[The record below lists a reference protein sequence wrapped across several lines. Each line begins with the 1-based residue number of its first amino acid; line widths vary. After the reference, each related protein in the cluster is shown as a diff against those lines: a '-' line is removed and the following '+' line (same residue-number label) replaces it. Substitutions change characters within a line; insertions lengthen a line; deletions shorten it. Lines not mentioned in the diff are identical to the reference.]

1 MTIDLELIRSR
12 NPIEDVVAEKFALKK
27 SGTRFVGVE
36 HDSFVVTPGNGFYFW
51 NSQGEHGDVFDFA
64 GRYLLN
70 FGSRWNNRDATQFM
84 EVVEWL
90 ARRVGITL
98 ERGTDFRQTAG
109 WAERQ
114 LVQRLQDTL
123 LNTPPALSYATQTR
137 SWMMQTIQLA
147 RLGFMP
153 SDKRSLLDGLNL
165 SDTWRGVLHKF
176 PAGMLVYAHLEKG
189 RLTYLSGRSIEGKK
203 HYNPPRE
210 ILGERQ
216 PYYNHLYSPTVEQ
229 VVIVEGQADA
239 ITFGEWGIAAV
250 ALGGMQAA
258 DELLKKLRVHPR
270 LFVVLDNTDDARA
283 RSRALALTLKGET
296 YLPALPVDVK
306 DANEWL
312 KYGATID
319 DAHTLLNQVQSW
331 LTLEVERVGRL
342 EGLERRDAL
351 QEVFS
356 HASGLTDFA
365 FAEFKEHMAQI
376 GVKGRTFSDL
386 LKAAQSQKE
395 SAEGADMPEV
405 LSDSI
410 PILSPALGFRPDMAM
425 VTVSVVER
433 VKGNKL
439 NIQPYLVTSSRE
451 LRRLSDEQIITL
463 NGQEVALKVIPE
475 GSEFLMR
482 WRYSDIRRF
491 LEGETGQPG
500 VVFNKIHD
508 LFRQYIDFR
517 SDVESRILAL
527 WTIGTYFYT
536 MFPAYPYLALNGP
549 KNSGKSTVLR
559 VLQPLAFNMIT
570 TSDPTGPSMF
580 RLIHHTSCTVGID
593 EAERYHNPKDS
604 GMQQIRQLLNSGYKQ
619 GMPAIRVTGDDLKPQ
634 AFDVYSPKILAAIMG
649 LEDILASRCIAIPMR
664 RTTQKMPSFPPDFDG
679 APLRHQLYTLALTH
693 FQAVY
698 TNYFERPDL
707 HKLHN
712 RSGEL
717 WSPLVALAAF
727 FEEQGG
733 VVGLLDAIS
742 KAAEWDEQISEGKS
756 LSEREEAVLQ
766 ALELLTRSADEVVWV
781 KGTDLREKIRS
792 LLGQSTD
799 EMGNAQWIGHIL
811 KRLQLIDQSRRKH
824 HVGGKLYAIE
834 RRELLDMMQRYDVP
848 PIENGTSK

>member
-1 MTIDLELIRSR
+1 MSFDLEHLRSH
-12 NPIEDVVAEKFALKK
+12 NPIEEVVAEKFALKK
-27 SGTRFVGVE
+27 SGSRFVGVD
-36 HDSFVVTPGNGFYFW
+36 HDSLVVVPHTGMYFW
-51 NSQGEHGDVFDFA
+51 NSRGEHGDVFDFV
-64 GRYLLN
+64 GRHLLSM
-70 FGSRWNNRDATQFM
+70 GAWNNRDATQFM
-84 EVVEWL
+84 EVVRYL
-90 ARRVGITL
+90 AQRAGITL
-98 ERGTDFRQTAG
+98 EDNINFKKSSA

-114 LVQRLQDTL
+114 LMQRLHDML
-123 LNTPPALSYATQTR
+123 LNTPAALTYVTDKRGWQLN
-137 SWMMQTIQLA
+137 TIKA
-147 RLGFMP
+147 SRLGFMP
-153 SDKRSLLDGLNL
+153 QDKRALLVDLNL
-165 SDTWRGVLHKF
+165 SDNWRTVIQKF
-176 PAGMLVYAHLEKG
+176 PPNMVVYIHTDQG

-210 ILGERQ
+210 NIGERQ
-216 PYYNHLYSPTVEQ
+216 PYYNHLYSPQAEQ

-239 ITFGEWGIAAV
+239 ITFGEWGIVAV
-250 ALGGMQAA
+250 AINGMQAA
-258 DELLKKLRVHPR
+258 DELLKQLKAHPR
-270 LFVVLDNTDDARA
+270 LFVALDNTEDARTKS
-283 RSRALALTLKGET
+283 RSLALTLKGET
-296 YLPALPVDVK
+296 YLPTLPGEVK
-306 DANEWL
+306 DVNEWL
-312 KYGATID
+312 QKGATAE
-319 DAHTLLNQVQSW
+319 DALALLNKAESW
-331 LTLEVERVGRL
+331 LAVEVSHVANF
-342 EGLERRDAL
+342 EGLERQDAIREL
-351 QEVFS
+351 FTC
-356 HASGLTDFA
+356 ASGLDDFA
-365 FAEFKEHMAQI
+365 LAEFKSLMAKI
-376 GVKGRTFSDL
+376 GVKGRSFSEMY
-386 LKAAQSQKE
+386 KAAQSQQKQT
-395 SAEGADMPEV
+395 EGADIPEV

-410 PILSPALGFRPDMAM
+410 PILSPALGFRREVAM
-425 VTVSVVER
+425 VTVSVIER
-433 VKGNKL
+433 TKGNKL
-439 NIQPYLVTSSRE
+439 NTQPYLVTSTRE
-451 LRRLSDEQIITL
+451 LRRLSDEQIITIS
-463 NGQEVALKVIPE
+463 NQEVALKVIPD

-482 WRYSDIRRF
+482 WRYSDIRRY
-491 LEGETGQPG
+491 LDGETIQPG
-500 VVFNKIHD
+500 AVFAAIHD
-508 LFRQYIDFR
+508 LFKTYVDFR
-517 SDVESRILAL
+517 SDIESRLLTL

-549 KNSGKSTVLR
+549 KNSGKSTVMR

-580 RLIHHTSCTVGID
+580 RLIHQTSCTVGID
-593 EAERYHNPKDS
+593 EAERYHNPKDP

-693 FQAVY
+693 FQVVY
-698 TNYFERPDL
+698 RNYFERPEL

-733 VVGLLDAIS
+733 LVGLLDAIS
-742 KAAEWDEQISEGKS
+742 NAAEWDEQISEGKS

-766 ALELLTRSADEVVWV
+766 ALELLTRSADEIVWV

-792 LLGQSTD
+792 LLGQSPD

-834 RRELLDMMQRYDVP
+834 RHEVLDMMQRYDVP
-848 PIENGTSK
+848 PIENGTAK